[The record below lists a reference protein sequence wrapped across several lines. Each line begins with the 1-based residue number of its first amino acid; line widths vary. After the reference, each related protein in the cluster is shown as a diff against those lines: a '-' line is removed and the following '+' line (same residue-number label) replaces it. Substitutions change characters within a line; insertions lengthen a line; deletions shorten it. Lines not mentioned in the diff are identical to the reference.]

1 MIFISFR
8 KYPAMQIIKY
18 RMRTHKYSEKQL
30 RKISAMLKDYNGSY
44 IMSDYEEM
52 LKVLTVQEFLSVTK
66 TKEPKR
72 NKHN

>member
-18 RMRTHKYSEKQL
+18 RMRIHKYSEKQL
-30 RKISAMLKDYNGSY
+30 KKISAMLKDYYGSY

-66 TKEPKR
+66 IKEPKR
-72 NKHN
+72 SKHN